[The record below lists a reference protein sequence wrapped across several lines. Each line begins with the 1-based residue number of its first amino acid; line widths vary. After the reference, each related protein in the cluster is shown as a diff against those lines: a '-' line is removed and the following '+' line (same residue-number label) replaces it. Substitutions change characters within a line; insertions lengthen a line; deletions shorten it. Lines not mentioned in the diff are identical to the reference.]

1 MIIFCFFIYSEEIV
15 VVVATA
21 IAILDVIF
29 IIVCVPESLP
39 DKCRPIASSR
49 GLTFDQVRKCQ
60 KHLYDQTNLIL
71 MTRQIIWMIY
81 KICFRSTLLHQ
92 CEEFGK
98 IKPF

>member
-60 KHLYDQTNLIL
+60 THMYDQTN
-71 MTRQIIWMIY
+71 
-81 KICFRSTLLHQ
+81 
-92 CEEFGK
+92 
-98 IKPF
+98 

>member
-1 MIIFCFFIYSEEIV
+1 MIIFCYFIYSEEIV

-60 KHLYDQTNLIL
+60 NICMIKQINFDDSPNNLDDLQNI
-71 MTRQIIWMIY
+71 
-81 KICFRSTLLHQ
+81 F
-92 CEEFGK
+92 
-98 IKPF
+98 

>member
-49 GLTFDQVRKCQ
+49 GLTFDQVRTCQ
-60 KHLYDQTNLIL
+60 KHMYDPTNYNFDDSPNDLDDLQNI
-71 MTRQIIWMIY
+71 
-81 KICFRSTLLHQ
+81 F
-92 CEEFGK
+92 
-98 IKPF
+98 

>member
-60 KHLYDQTNLIL
+60 KHLYDQTYNDSPNDLDNLQNMYYVL
-71 MTRQIIWMIY
+71 G
-81 KICFRSTLLHQ
+81 RSFCINAKNL
-92 CEEFGK
+92 ER
-98 IKPF
+98 